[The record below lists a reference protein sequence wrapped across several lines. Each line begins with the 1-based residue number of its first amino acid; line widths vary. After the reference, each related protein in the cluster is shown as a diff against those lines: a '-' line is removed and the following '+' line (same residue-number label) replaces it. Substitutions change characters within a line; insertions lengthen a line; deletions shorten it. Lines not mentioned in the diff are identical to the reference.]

1 MKKLLLRIAQLLV
14 ILQIPCLVISV
25 LVTRA
30 IRSISKEKRR
40 VVLGGCGI
48 INLAYWSRAL
58 RANGLDSKTVVWRTP
73 SIYPAETFDYDL
85 YRHWGNFGYVMAPFH
100 FVRFIAKNE
109 IVVCGF
115 DGFVLGMT
123 LLKKLEPYLIAI
135 AKCKIV
141 AVPYGGDAY
150 VYSQIKNE
158 SLSYAIQ
165 VSYPFESRGQ
175 LETAKNIKRMLKH
188 ADFAMSGVM
197 GFDGIGRW
205 DVLAVNPIVI
215 DTSLWKPSA
224 KKSNSEKI
232 RVLHTPNHRGFK
244 GTEFLI
250 KAVDELK
257 HEGVEIELVLVEGMP
272 NSFVRALLSED
283 IDILVEQLIAPGY
296 AMSAIEGLA
305 SGVVV
310 VANLSDERISTP
322 LRRWSYLS
330 ECPIISA
337 NPETIK
343 AVLRKLSS
351 DKMMRH
357 EYGALSR
364 EYALKYHSYDTF
376 FSLYKEIEKCIF
388 GERENMYNYYH
399 PLLGEFR
406 TESEKISV
414 PPWNW
419 E

>member
-1 MKKLLLRIAQLLV
+1 VKKFLLRIAQLLV
-14 ILQIPCLVISV
+14 ILQIPYLVISV
-25 LVTRA
+25 LVIRI

-40 VVLGGCGI
+40 VVFGGCGI
-48 INLAYWSRAL
+48 INLSYWSRAL
-58 RANGLDSKTVVWRTP
+58 QANGLDSKTIVWRTP
-73 SIYPAETFDYDL
+73 SIYPEETFDYDL

-100 FVRFIAKNE
+100 FVRLIAKNE
-109 IVVCGF
+109 IIVCGF

-123 LLKKLEPYLIAI
+123 LLKKIEPYLLTV

-165 VSYPFESRGQ
+165 VSYPFDSQGQ
-175 LETAKNIKRMLKH
+175 LETAKNIERTLKH
-188 ADFAMSGVM
+188 ADFAMSGIM

-215 DTSLWKPSA
+215 DTSLWSPST
-224 KKSNSEKI
+224 KKLDSEKI

-250 KAVDELK
+250 NAVDELN

-272 NSFVRALLSED
+272 NSTVRSLLSEN
-283 IDILVEQLIAPGY
+283 IDVLVEQLIAPGY

-310 VANLSDERISTP
+310 VANLSDERISIP
-322 LRRWSYLS
+322 FKRWSYLS
-330 ECPIISA
+330 ECPIVSA

-351 DKMMRH
+351 DKMMRQ

-376 FSLYKEIEKCIF
+376 FELYKEIEKYIF
-388 GERENMYNYYH
+388 GERENMHNFYH

-406 TESEKISV
+406 TESKKIAV
-414 PPWNW
+414 PPWNLG
-419 E
+419 